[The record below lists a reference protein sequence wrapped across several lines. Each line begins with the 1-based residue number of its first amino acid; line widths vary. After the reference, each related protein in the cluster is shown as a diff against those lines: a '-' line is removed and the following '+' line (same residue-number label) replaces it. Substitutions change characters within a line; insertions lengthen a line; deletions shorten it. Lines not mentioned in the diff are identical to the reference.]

1 MVPRPSGAVLSRIRL
16 LKPLKPLQHILAIES
31 SCDETAVALVRRSPE
46 RAGGVVLEKLAS
58 QTAVHAAWGGVVP
71 ELAARA
77 HLEALPMLFQ
87 HLLEDVQRR
96 ASEKRFPFR
105 WPPDAVAATI
115 GPGLMGGLLV
125 GAGFGR
131 ALAQGWGVPF
141 IGINHLEGHAL
152 SPRLTQRVDFPYLL
166 VLLSG
171 GHSQF
176 VLVRRVGVYRTLG
189 KTQDDS
195 LGECFD
201 KVARLLDLPYPGGPA
216 LEKLARLAP
225 AGAPR
230 FRFPVPQ
237 AFEPPA
243 AARADAR
250 NSAYNTGTSLGCDF
264 SFSGLKTAVARRV
277 DAQRTKGHL
286 DQNTKAALAYA
297 FQTAVLK
304 TLLAQTD
311 RAIQRAELDLEEA
324 DLPPD
329 RTPDRAP
336 GGKSGEGSSRL
347 SRCVLAGGVAANLV
361 LQAGLEALCR
371 RRGLTLFYPER
382 AYCTDNAAMIGWA
395 ALERA
400 EAGLIRPSP
409 TTTRGAAGVPSTGEV
424 RRWNEADTVDP
435 RLPLDPLEPTRH
447 EKLVEARRAVRQR
460 HETTVS
466 KNTR

>member
-1 MVPRPSGAVLSRIRL
+1 M
-16 LKPLKPLQHILAIES
+16 KPLKHILAIES
-31 SCDETAVALVRRSPE
+31 SCDETAVALVRRSAE

-77 HLEALPMLFQ
+77 HLEALPTLFQ
-87 HLLEDVQRR
+87 NLQEEVQRR
-96 ASEKRFPFR
+96 PEEKQFQFR

-152 SPRLTQRVDFPYLL
+152 SPRLTQSVDFPYLL

-176 VLVRRVGVYRTLG
+176 VLVRGVGVYRTLG

-201 KVARLLDLPYPGGPA
+201 KVARLLDLPYPGGAA

-225 AGAPR
+225 AAPR

-243 AARADAR
+243 PAQAQAGAGL
-250 NSAYNTGTSLGCDF
+250 TGASLSCDF
-264 SFSGLKTAVARRV
+264 SFSGLKTAVARHV
-277 DAQRTKGHL
+277 DAQREKDRL
-286 DQNTKAALAYA
+286 DQNAKAAIAHA
-297 FQTAVLK
+297 FQTAVFK

-311 RAIQRAELDLEEA
+311 RAIQIGTLQMAEKDLENS

-329 RTPDRAP
+329 RMSSKT
-336 GGKSGEGSSRL
+336 SGDASRL

-371 RRGLTLFYPER
+371 RRGLTLFYPEL

-400 EAGLIRPSP
+400 EAGLIGPSP
-409 TTTRGAAGVPSTGEV
+409 LSSTDEG
-424 RRWNEADTVDP
+424 RRLNEAVAVDP

-447 EKLVEARRAVRQR
+447 EKLVEARRAARQR
-460 HETTVS
+460 RTAV
-466 KNTR
+466 TRSLGPEVPFPERL